1 MTLRLH
7 HILPFDL
14 FKQMLDGGYIRSQ
27 VHPVH
32 NELMI
37 FNYTE
42 AAQFD
47 RVWNAATNVCRG
59 LIVVVGPNGL
69 DENAEVLAR
78 PFNKFHNL
86 NTTYVPETMEENLPH
101 EAPLVTA
108 KLDGSMGILYQW
120 NGQWS
125 VATRGSFDSDQAR
138 WATEWYRGHPI
149 KAEWV
154 RGYTP
159 VCEIIYAKNRI
170 VVDYDFEGLILLS
183 MVENSTGAEA
193 TRKMVE
199 ESGLKNS
206 IPVVPMFTKT
216 LAQCAAENEPN
227 EEGYVLTYSNNVKV
241 KVKFAEYVRLH
252 RILTGL
258 NPKAIWELLEAKQE
272 ASITALLA
280 DEKMPEGFR
289 EWLRDWATELMVRYK
304 QLESAAVHAFI
315 NTPHQGEGLTSYSPE
330 QLKAARKENALY
342 FKGFPVVQSIL
353 FAMLDG
359 KDYAPIIWD
368 RVKPKGNETFKKDVE

>member
-1 MTLRLH
+1 MTIYLRDL
-7 HILPFDL
+7 LPFDL

-86 NTTYVPETMEENLPH
+86 NTAGVPETLEANLPN

-108 KLDGSMGILYQW
+108 KLDGSMGVLYQYKGEW
-120 NGQWS
+120 GI
-125 VATRGSFDSDQAR
+125 ATRGSFDSDQAR
-138 WATEWYRGHPI
+138 WATKWYRESPF
-149 KAEWV
+149 KPDWNEA
-154 RGYTP
+154 YTP
-159 VCEIIYAKNRI
+159 VFEIIYAENRI
-170 VVDYDFEGLILLS
+170 VVDYDFEGMFLLS
-183 MVENSTGAEA
+183 MVEVATGHEV
-193 TRKMVE
+193 TREMME
-199 ESGLKNS
+199 EYAHKNM
-206 IPVVPMFTKT
+206 IPAVPKFAKT

-304 QLESAAVHAFI
+304 QLESAAVHA
-315 NTPHQGEGLTSYSPE
+315 
-330 QLKAARKENALY
+330 
-342 FKGFPVVQSIL
+342 
-353 FAMLDG
+353 
-359 KDYAPIIWD
+359 
-368 RVKPKGNETFKKDVE
+368 